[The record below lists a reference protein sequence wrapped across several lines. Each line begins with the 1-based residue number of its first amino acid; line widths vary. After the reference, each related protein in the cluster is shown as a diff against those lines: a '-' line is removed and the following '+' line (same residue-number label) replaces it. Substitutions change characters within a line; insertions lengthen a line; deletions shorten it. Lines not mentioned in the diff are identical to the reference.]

1 MASALLLAFGLTIA
15 IDRLIGMWARSRA
28 GLIFPPHSTYE
39 YQTSEYRFTSQ
50 INSLGFRDREFAREK
65 SAAQRIVV
73 LGDSFT
79 YGWGVPVERSWP
91 KVLERSLREQGLS
104 VEVANLGYPG
114 AGPVDYADVAE
125 RAIPLLRPDLVLI
138 AILQGSDLAQAVRR
152 EPVASSGKLLETFW
166 SLYPNV
172 RRLGAAGETAQQHVT
187 SEQLRQLW
195 KDQAAE
201 ILLGLGPEERERYGK
216 LEPGVRD
223 AFSQGRLNP
232 WWVLTALRERDHFIQ
247 SFDLA
252 SPRVHTLIGALA
264 AQFVRIR
271 SAAEHQSARAVA
283 VSIPYGIYISRR
295 SFDSNA
301 RLGLELTESMLGSD
315 SPDAAI
321 RRAATSAGIPFVS
334 VTATLRRKAETTDLY
349 FPWDCH
355 FNAEGHRSF
364 GEALAP
370 EVAQR
375 IQARSAMDN

>member
-15 IDRLIGMWARSRA
+15 IDRLIGMLAPSRT
-28 GLIFPPHSTYE
+28 GLIFPPHSIYE
-39 YQTSEYRFTSQ
+39 NEAIEYRFTSQ
-50 INSLGFRDREFAREK
+50 INSLGFRDREFSREK
-65 SAAQRIVV
+65 TAAQRIVV

-79 YGWGVPVERSWP
+79 YGWGVAVEQSWP
-91 KVLERSLREQGLS
+91 KVLERGLRERGLS

-125 RAIPLLRPDLVLI
+125 RAIPLLRPDLVLVG
-138 AILQGSDLAQAVRR
+138 ILQGSDLVQSVPR
-152 EPVASSGKLLETFW
+152 EPVASSGTLLAAFW

-172 RRLGAAGETAQQHVT
+172 RRLAAAGETAPQHV
-187 SEQLRQLW
+187 SGEQVRQLW

-201 ILLGLGPEERERYGK
+201 IMLGISPEERERYEK

-232 WWVLTALRERDHFIQ
+232 WLVLTVVRERDHFIQ
-247 SFDLA
+247 SFDLE
-252 SPRVHTLIGALA
+252 SPRAHELIAALA

-271 SAAEHQSARAVA
+271 TTAQSRSARVVA

-301 RLGLELTESMLGSD
+301 RLGLNLTEGMLGSD
-315 SPDAAI
+315 SPDEAI
-321 RRAATSAGIPFVS
+321 RRAAAGAGIPFVS

-364 GEALAP
+364 GEALAS
-370 EVAQR
+370 EVALR
-375 IQARSAMDN
+375 IQQ